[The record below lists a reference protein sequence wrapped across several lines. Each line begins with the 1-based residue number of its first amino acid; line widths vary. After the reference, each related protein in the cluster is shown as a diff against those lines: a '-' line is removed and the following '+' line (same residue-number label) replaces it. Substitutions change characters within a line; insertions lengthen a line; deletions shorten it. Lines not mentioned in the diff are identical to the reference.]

1 MAPLQRPTLTPH
13 PASLRR
19 RVWPPR
25 HRKIKARGG
34 HTASFPWCV
43 LRQHGGTAGCRVQR
57 PPRQRII
64 QNRRPR
70 GTRGAA
76 NLIPARPGTGSP
88 GLHYTS
94 LSPASRQRPG
104 PNLGAAACRRKAGG
118 SRCIAPPP
126 GPGDWRGPT
135 VADSDED
142 RRAGPYR
149 RVRPRRPYPLTRC
162 DGAALPCLLGSAR
175 PANFG
180 AATPRHT
187 VRRSP
192 PHPLSLISPARRVL
206 HLLFNSER
214 LDEPRPPFQTKHES

>member
-64 QNRRPR
+64 QNRGPR

-88 GLHYTS
+88 GLH
-94 LSPASRQRPG
+94 G
-104 PNLGAAACRRKAGG
+104 CCRRCPPPRLAPAARTQLGRRAGG
-118 SRCIAPPP
+118 EQGKGGRCIAPPP
-126 GPGDWRGPT
+126 SAGGVQPPPIATGTDERG
-135 VADSDED
+135 A
-142 RRAGPYR
+142 RAGLIASHAAMKLPAPREFWR
-149 RVRPRRPYPLTRC
+149 RH
-162 DGAALPCLLGSAR
+162 
-175 PANFG
+175 
-180 AATPRHT
+180 ATAS
-187 VRRSP
+187 VRRHRTP
-192 PHPLSLISPARRVL
+192 L
-206 HLLFNSER
+206 HLLFNRASTSR
-214 LDEPRPPFQTKHES
+214 DLHSKPNTRS